1 VSWRARYPAHI
12 QGLSG
17 TIPGKRFREV
27 FEGRRNH
34 SRMKALPRI
43 GHGLLRLGRAAGS
56 VPDIHIVHE
65 HRFPRGMKFKNRRH
79 AVRLFGD
86 EESAE
91 GRLHDGRRRCAR
103 APPSGLVF
111 CDWNGELKA
120 RVPPTHAFARCARNT
135 CAEVISTH
143 GLRHRQRS
151 KSSDA
156 RRLAP
161 EDRIPNATIVLSQYF
176 IHLYSTPA

>member
-1 VSWRARYPAHI
+1 MQEV

-17 TIPGKRFREV
+17 SKPGKRFHEV
-27 FEGRRNH
+27 FEGGRNH
-34 SRMKALPRI
+34 SHMKELSRI
-43 GHGLLRLGRAAGS
+43 GQGLLRLGRAAGS
-56 VPDIHIVHE
+56 VPNIHIVHE
-65 HRFPRGMKFKNRRH
+65 HRCPRGMKFKNRRH

-103 APPSGLVF
+103 APPSGLVL
-111 CDWNGELKA
+111 CDWNEGLKA

-135 CAEVISTH
+135 CAEVFSAH
-143 GLRHRQRS
+143 GLRHRQLS

-161 EDRIPNATIVLSQYF
+161 ENRIPNASIVSQCF
-176 IHLYSTPA
+176 IHPYTMPA